1 MIRAARIVFG
11 ALATVAVLAAIGWA
25 SRVPH
30 DARGADSATLR
41 LSWRMPGGSA
51 QVCRDRT
58 QAELDAL
65 PVHMRTPQVCE
76 TRLTTFRLET
86 RVDDGPVL
94 SRRLRPSGAR
104 GDRPL
109 AVWQETQLSP
119 GPHRISIR
127 LTRENGDEDVEEDG
141 AGRGAGDEDARD
153 DEDDDARADSHE
165 GDDREEGPADEADD
179 DELEDDDDPLQLTTV
194 VEAVAG
200 RIVLVTLNDAGA
212 LTVR

>member
-1 MIRAARIVFG
+1 MIRAARIVVG
-11 ALATVAVLAAIGWA
+11 GLATVGVLAAIGWA

-30 DARGADSATLR
+30 DARGADAATLR

-76 TRLTTFRLET
+76 TRLTTYLLET

-109 AVWQETQLSP
+109 AVWQETRLSP
-119 GPHRISIR
+119 GRHRIAIR
-127 LTRENGDEDVEEDG
+127 LTREGG
-141 AGRGAGDEDARD
+141 AYAGHGRD
-153 DEDDDARADSHE
+153 DDDGYEDDAEDDRGDHDDDDRDDDDALALD
-165 GDDREEGPADEADD
+165 A
-179 DELEDDDDPLQLTTV
+179 V
-194 VEAVAG
+194 VEAHAG
-200 RIVLVTLNDAGA
+200 RIVLVTLDQARG